1 MNLKLHFT
9 GNPKAVQSFR
19 YTKSGMRY
27 QPFNVTDWKNYIRLA
42 AQQQLPPGFVILDSP
57 LMVSAVFTFSAPRSW
72 SKKKLSMLERGGRFY
87 KTTKPDLT
95 DNLMKG
101 LIDAFSGIVWV
112 QDQQIC
118 EVRSSKLYG
127 MQASTLLEVFEIA
140 DLPPPEPVA
149 ETWDTLPLNF

>member
-1 MNLKLHFT
+1 MNLKLYF
-9 GNPKAVQSFR
+9 GGEPKAVQSFR

-27 QPFNVTDWKNYIRLA
+27 QPSAVTDWKTYIRLTA
-42 AQQQLPPGFVILDSP
+42 EQQLPPGFVLLNSP
-57 LMVSAVFTFSAPRSW
+57 LLVHAVFTFSAPRSW
-72 SKKKLSMLERGGRFY
+72 SKKKLSMLARGGRFY

-101 LIDAFSGIVWV
+101 LIDALSGIIWL

-127 MQASTLLEVFEIA
+127 MQPGTRLEVFEIA
-140 DLPPPEPVA
+140 DLPPPETVSG
-149 ETWDTLPLNF
+149 TWDTLPLKF